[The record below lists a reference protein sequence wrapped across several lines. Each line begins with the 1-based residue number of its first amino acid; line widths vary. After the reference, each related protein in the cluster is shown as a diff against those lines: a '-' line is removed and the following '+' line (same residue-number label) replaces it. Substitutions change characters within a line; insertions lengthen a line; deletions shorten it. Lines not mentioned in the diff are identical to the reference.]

1 MGVLLAHWY
10 PCVAP
15 TSACNLLTGD
25 GGAAAQTVFAS
36 GVQGAVVT
44 ELGGTGRARALWV
57 LGRVDG
63 AGVFLVPERDGDRVR
78 LLQFRRTRCDGDAGH

>member
-1 MGVLLAHWY
+1 MLLAHRY

-57 LGRVDG
+57 RRRVDG
-63 AGVFLVPERDGDRVR
+63 CGVFLVPERDGNRVR
-78 LLQFRRTRCDGDAGH
+78 LL